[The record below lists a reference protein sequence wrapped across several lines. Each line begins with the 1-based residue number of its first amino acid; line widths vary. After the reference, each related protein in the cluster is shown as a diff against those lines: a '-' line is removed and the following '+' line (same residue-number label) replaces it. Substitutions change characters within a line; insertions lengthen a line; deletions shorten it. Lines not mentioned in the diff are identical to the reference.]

1 MLQSRFLSSC
11 RIGATHPMSSRAIKW
26 LTGRTL
32 PTFASALQDMTLVD
46 GAGSKPAYNLR
57 TLSRALQYAR
67 AALPQYGL
75 QRALYDGCA
84 MAFLTQLHPS
94 SAPAMERL
102 LQSHILSGTSLKA
115 RSCVI
120 LETHACRLQHIM
132 ELHTILPEFCQT
144 CRLKGGKHLV
154 L

>member
-1 MLQSRFLSSC
+1 
-11 RIGATHPMSSRAIKW
+11 
-26 LTGRTL
+26 
-32 PTFASALQDMTLVD
+32 MTLVD
-46 GAGSKPAYNLR
+46 GAGSKPGYNLR

-102 LQSHILSGTSLKA
+102 LQTHILAGSSVKVLFPDCSGLHDK
-115 RSCVI
+115 I
-120 LETHACRLQHIM
+120 KLQ
-132 ELHTILPEFCQT
+132 
-144 CRLKGGKHLV
+144 G
-154 L
+154 

>member
-1 MLQSRFLSSC
+1 M
-11 RIGATHPMSSRAIKW
+11 
-26 LTGRTL
+26 
-32 PTFASALQDMTLVD
+32 D
-46 GAGSKPAYNLR
+46 GAGSKPGYNLR

-102 LQSHILSGTSLKA
+102 LQAHILAGSSVKVLSPDFSGLLDRT
-115 RSCVI
+115 
-120 LETHACRLQHIM
+120 
-132 ELHTILPEFCQT
+132 
-144 CRLKGGKHLV
+144 V

>member
-1 MLQSRFLSSC
+1 MLTRTQ
-11 RIGATHPMSSRAIKW
+11 G
-26 LTGRTL
+26 LTK
-32 PTFASALQDMTLVD
+32 ACVVQEMTLVD

-102 LQSHILSGTSLKA
+102 LQTHILAGTSLK
-115 RSCVI
+115 VGPVTWD
-120 LETHACRLQHIM
+120 LECCGIEIIVKLYPGSER
-132 ELHTILPEFCQT
+132 
-144 CRLKGGKHLV
+144 
-154 L
+154 

>member
-1 MLQSRFLSSC
+1 M
-11 RIGATHPMSSRAIKW
+11 
-26 LTGRTL
+26 
-32 PTFASALQDMTLVD
+32 D
-46 GAGSKPAYNLR
+46 GAGSKPGYNLR

-102 LQSHILSGTSLKA
+102 LQTHILAGSSVKVPFPNHCGLCDQSKLQGGKPPQPPA
-115 RSCVI
+115 RS
-120 LETHACRLQHIM
+120 ADRLGH
-132 ELHTILPEFCQT
+132 
-144 CRLKGGKHLV
+144 
-154 L
+154 

>member
-1 MLQSRFLSSC
+1 M
-11 RIGATHPMSSRAIKW
+11 HP
-26 LTGRTL
+26 
-32 PTFASALQDMTLVD
+32 QDMILVD

-67 AALPQYGL
+67 AALAQYGL

-102 LQSHILSGTSLKA
+102 LQTHILAGASLKA
-115 RSCVI
+115 SFWAVPEMLAASHTCVRLHVCQFHKEFGDSRDVQADFKLPAS
-120 LETHACRLQHIM
+120 LEANHS
-132 ELHTILPEFCQT
+132 P
-144 CRLKGGKHLV
+144 
-154 L
+154 

>member
-1 MLQSRFLSSC
+1 M
-11 RIGATHPMSSRAIKW
+11 RAI
-26 LTGRTL
+26 GE
-32 PTFASALQDMTLVD
+32 LQDMTLVD

-67 AALPQYGL
+67 IALPQYGL

-102 LQSHILSGTSLKA
+102 LQTHILAGASLKVN
-115 RSCVI
+115 SCV
-120 LETHACRLQHIM
+120 LTGLTGVDSLRFGRLPATFIS
-132 ELHTILPEFCQT
+132 TGSCS
-144 CRLKGGKHLV
+144 
-154 L
+154 